1 MRIATAVLLMLL
13 LAVTASAQEVLK
25 AWEFNRDGDTE
36 GWFAT
41 HSLAPL
47 EVVGGVLKTKATDND
62 PYMHASRANAF
73 DIQGNPYQYIEV
85 RMRCDAGKS
94 AEFFWANTTEGA
106 DSGFVAGKE
115 RGFSCLPD
123 GEWHT
128 YYVYPGWSGQVTR
141 LRMDPPEGA
150 SIEVDY
156 IRIIQG
162 PQSNHDPASPD
173 FSFSVDPGAAL
184 ASSGGTPLRVVPG
197 GAATDI
203 VAEPLKI
210 VSAPVELKAE
220 GLPFVY
226 LELEAPVALK
236 GQFVWTANAEGNFP
250 AANAVEF
257 SLPAGRKVL
266 NLRPADSDA
275 YKGDLR
281 QVGVTLLGP
290 SGTTVTLRR
299 ITLSGKPL
307 GAGALDV
314 TSLRTAPALC
324 GVGQPARLVA
334 QVRNIGGEALRG
346 AQLRLTAPAG
356 VRLGSPAVQTVR
368 ALAPWETAEVT
379 WAYVPTR
386 DEPATFRVDATDQ
399 TLSATAMVGALP
411 ANVAAPQ
418 GPAAGIAGNTA
429 WIGTKSVLLTLGKG
443 AQGYSAARLYAAGG
457 AKPALMASIPTL
469 AAVTLPGQDGPIVLP
484 FQTAESAQDENTA
497 TLTLKGTNK
506 VGETQVSLMLKA
518 SVRQNRATVDLHYEL
533 TVDRPLSLSGFRGPW
548 LWVGEGSFGG
558 KQDQACFPG
567 VEYMEAGERS
577 SSTLDIAAPR
587 NIRFAP
593 HPNTV
598 TVPSMA
604 IEKDGAICGLMWN
617 PLQKWDGTHQKPTAV
632 FASPNFLEG
641 HDNHLLGLC
650 LPSIPDYMGPNQLTS
665 TKPLELVPG
674 SPIALDAAVYAEQ
687 NSNLMRSMDLY
698 FERYGIPDLPPKART
713 YEDTIAMSLR
723 AYEDVLWR
731 EEERGWM
738 PVIGWKPGLNQDVA
752 RDYYT
757 LASRRLTDQEWAK
770 KLQQK
775 GESLADRGELGWAL
789 HEYGNPAGALAT
801 ALQQGRAAALSAPE
815 DGRYGFTP
823 VEKTAALGPAGQSES
838 GICARA
844 VRPLLQ
850 KALLTGDQ
858 APLDAALK
866 TLKYMER
873 FVIPRASQVWEV
885 PVHTPDVLASGDC
898 CEVYLMAYKLTGDE
912 AMLRRAVYW
921 ARTGLP
927 FIYLWQAPEQ
937 RPLMLG
943 ASIPVF
949 GATFYTGS
957 WFARPVQ
964 WNGLEYARVLIDLAK
979 YDKSLPW
986 RHFAEMITISGIN
999 QQSTRPKD
1007 YGTYTDN
1014 WGVIDDVEC
1023 TGCMLAP
1030 GRILGNVLDL
1040 MGVPSGVYTEV
1051 ARSEGKRIAISSAG
1065 PISDVK
1071 LQRSVL
1077 EFKLSYDA
1085 GRTAYS
1091 ALMPIAE
1098 PVQVEVDGLELAM
1111 RPNPIDLPQG
1121 WSYRKDLG
1129 CVTIK
1134 LAYDKTPHTVR
1145 IIKATVIEP
1154 PSAKPEFDFTTA
1166 ADPLGWSAAH
1176 DVDPLKVEAGH
1187 LLVTATGPDP
1197 YIISPALQF
1206 AAKDFPTVVVRLRVS
1221 KPDGQMFFTT
1231 SKSGWAPARSVSF
1244 QVPAD
1249 GKFHDVTIDLSG
1261 NAEWKDVITQLRLD
1275 FAAGPCTAE
1284 IESVRAQKAPAK

>member
-1 MRIATAVLLMLL
+1 MRALLAVLLTVL

-36 GWFAT
+36 GWFAA
-41 HSLAPL
+41 HALAPL
-47 EVVGGVLKTKATDND
+47 VVADGVLKTRAIDSD
-62 PYMHASRANAF
+62 PYMHCSRGNAF

-94 AEFFWANTTEGA
+94 AEFFWSDTTQGA

-115 RGFSCLPD
+115 RGFACLPD
-123 GEWHT
+123 GEWHM
-128 YYVYPGWSGQVTR
+128 YYVYPGWSGRVTR
-141 LRMDPPEGA
+141 LRMDPPDGA
-150 SIEVDY
+150 AIEVDY

-162 PQSNHDPASPD
+162 PQSNHDPTSPD
-173 FSFSVDPGAAL
+173 FSFSADPGAAV

-197 GAATDI
+197 GVATDI

-236 GQFVWTANAEGNFP
+236 GQFVWTATSDGNFP
-250 AANAVEF
+250 AVNAVDF
-257 SLPAGRKVL
+257 ALPAGRKVL
-266 NLRPADSDA
+266 NLRLADCAA

-281 QVGVTLLGP
+281 RVGITLMGP

-299 ITLSGKPL
+299 ITLTDKPL
-307 GAGALDV
+307 GPGALDIARL
-314 TSLRTAPALC
+314 SASPALC

-334 QVRNIGGEALRG
+334 QVRNIGGETLRG
-346 AQLRLTAPAG
+346 AQLRLTAPSG
-356 VRLGSPAVQTVR
+356 VRLGSAAVQTVR
-368 ALAPWETAEVT
+368 ALAPGESAEVT
-379 WAYVPTR
+379 WAYVPSR
-386 DEPATFRVDATDQ
+386 DEPATFRVEAGDQ
-399 TLSATAMVGALP
+399 TLTATVMVGALP
-411 ANVAAPQ
+411 GNVPPPQ
-418 GPAAGIAGNTA
+418 RPAAGVSGNTA
-429 WIGTKSVLLTLGKG
+429 WIGTRSVLLTLGKG
-443 AQGYSAARLYAAGG
+443 AQGFSAAHLYAVGG
-457 AKPALMASIPTL
+457 GRPILMASLPAL
-469 AAVTLPGQDGPIVLP
+469 ATVTLPGQDAPVVLP
-484 FQTAESAQDENTA
+484 FQTVATVQDENTA
-497 TLTLKGTNK
+497 ALTLHGSHKI
-506 VGETQVSLMLKA
+506 GEAQFSVMLKA
-518 SVRQNRATVDLHYEL
+518 SVRQTRPTIDLHYEL
-533 TVDRPLSLSGFRGPW
+533 ASDRPLALSGFRGPW

-587 NIRFAP
+587 NLRFAP

-604 IEKDGAICGLMWN
+604 IEKDGAICGLMWD

-632 FASPNFLEG
+632 FASPNFVEG

-650 LPSIPDYMGPNQLTS
+650 LPSIPDYMEPNQLTS
-665 TKPLELVPG
+665 TRPLELTPG
-674 SPIALDAAVYAEQ
+674 TPVTLDAAVYAEA
-687 NSNLMRSMDLY
+687 NSDLLRSMDLY
-698 FERYGIPDLPPKART
+698 FERYGIPDLPPKARS

-723 AYEDVLWR
+723 SYEEILWK
-731 EEERGWM
+731 EQERGWM
-738 PVIGWKPGLNQDVA
+738 PVIGWKPSLNQVVA
-752 RDYYT
+752 RDYYA
-757 LASRRLTDQEWAK
+757 LASRRLADQEWAK
-770 KLQQK
+770 KLQHK
-775 GESLADRGELGWAL
+775 GKALADRGELGWAL
-789 HEYGNPAGALAT
+789 HEFGNPAGALAA
-801 ALQQGRAAALSAPE
+801 ALYQGRAAALSAPE
-815 DGRYGFTP
+815 DGRYGFSPT
-823 VEKTAALGPAGQSES
+823 EKTSVLGSPGQSES

-873 FVIPRASQVWEV
+873 FLIPRASQVWEV
-885 PVHTPDVLASGDC
+885 PVHTPDVLASADC

-927 FIYLWQAPEQ
+927 FIYMWRAPEQ
-937 RPLMLG
+937 RTLMLG

-964 WNGLEYARVLIDLAK
+964 WNGLEYARVLLDLAN

-1014 WGVIDDVEC
+1014 WDVIRDVEQ

-1040 MGVPSGVYTEV
+1040 MGVPTGVRTEIV
-1051 ARSEGKRIAISSAG
+1051 RTGGKRIAINSAG
-1065 PISDVK
+1065 PVADARMANSA
-1071 LQRSVL
+1071 L
-1077 EFKLSYDA
+1077 EFKLSYDP
-1085 GRTAYS
+1085 GQTAYTTV
-1091 ALMPIAE
+1091 MPVAE
-1098 PVQVEVDGLELAM
+1098 PVQVEVDGVELPM
-1111 RPNPIDLPQG
+1111 RPDPIDLPQG

-1129 CVTIK
+1129 CVTLK
-1134 LAYDKTPHTVR
+1134 LAYDKAPRTVR

-1154 PSAKPEFDFTTA
+1154 PAAKPEFDFTSA
-1166 ADPLGWSAAH
+1166 ADPLGWSPAH
-1176 DVDPLKVEAGH
+1176 DVDPLRVEGGH

-1206 AAKDFPTVVVRLRVS
+1206 AAKDFPQVVVRLRVT
-1221 KPDGQMFFTT
+1221 KPDGQLFFTT
-1231 SKSGWAPARSVSF
+1231 SKGGWSPARSVSF

-1249 GKFHDVTIDLSG
+1249 GKFHDVTIDLSN

-1284 IESVRAQKAPAK
+1284 IEWVRAQKAPVK